1 MTIKT
6 FSLGLLIALIAAA
19 FAAVLTIVGTH
30 VLTKEEGESGML
42 TSLFSSSDVKHV
54 EFVEIKNVV
63 ITLQSN
69 GSKERYLLLELAL
82 AADEPREVQLINDMS
97 PAIRGATVSLL
108 SDMDYETVRGMSVS
122 DLKKRLMT
130 AYTERFK
137 SLNSKIPF
145 RDVIISKMVFQ

>member
-30 VLTKEEGESGML
+30 VLTKDEGESGML

-82 AADEPREVQLINDMS
+82 AADEPRDVQLINDMS

>member
-82 AADEPREVQLINDMS
+82 AADEPRDVQLINDMS

-108 SDMDYETVRGMSVS
+108 SDMDYETVRGMSVT